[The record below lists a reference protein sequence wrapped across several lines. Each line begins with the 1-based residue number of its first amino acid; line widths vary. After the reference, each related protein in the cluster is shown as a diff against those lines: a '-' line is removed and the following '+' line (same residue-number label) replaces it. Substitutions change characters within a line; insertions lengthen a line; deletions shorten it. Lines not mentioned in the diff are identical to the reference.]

1 LNLIGEI
8 LYQKEI
14 NINQMATDSYY
25 GEKEQEINQIE
36 RHIEELERRI
46 AKKPDK
52 KPESRE
58 GFILSVLLDLI
69 ASERNNFLLSIG
81 SRKGRFGVNAVGANK
96 MMR

>member
-1 LNLIGEI
+1 LKALNLIGEI

-58 GFILSVLLDLI
+58 GFILWGGEFSD
-69 ASERNNFLLSIG
+69 RFNFNIWIM
-81 SRKGRFGVNAVGANK
+81 NAVGANK